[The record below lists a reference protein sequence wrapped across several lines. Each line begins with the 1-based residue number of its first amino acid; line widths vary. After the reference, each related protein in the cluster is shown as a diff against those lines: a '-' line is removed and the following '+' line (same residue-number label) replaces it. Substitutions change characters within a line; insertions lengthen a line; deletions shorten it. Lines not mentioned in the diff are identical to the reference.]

1 MKLTSLLIK
10 QGNRGLTIFINNNK
24 GFSFIEALIAIIV
37 LTVAVLGLVSMQGTF
52 ATQSVD
58 RTLQNAL
65 IDAASSALTHCQN
78 VNTAPPGTYTYEGI
92 AVTVSISGNCALALN
107 TCSNVTATATASGR
121 TFSMT
126 TFVCNSR

>member
-1 MKLTSLLIK
+1 MKSLL
-10 QGNRGLTIFINNNK
+10 NNNK
-24 GFSFIEALIAIIV
+24 GFSLIEALIATVI
-37 LTVAVLGLVSMQGTF
+37 LTIAVLGIMALQGTF
-52 ATQSVD
+52 ATQTVD

-65 IDAASSALTHCQN
+65 IDAASSALSHCQN
-78 VNTAPPGTYTYEGI
+78 VGTSPPGTYTYEGI

-107 TCSNVTATATASGR
+107 TCSNVTATATARGR